1 VGRCV
6 IGYLGIDIGGTKVA
20 FRCEHGET
28 GAAEEFSFPWPKPG
42 PDAAEDLRLLGVQVA
57 KALPREQLTAV
68 GVSVPATL
76 DRAGRV
82 VAWPMRPSWTGVD
95 FGAALR
101 SLFPGVPVCVAD
113 DGDLAALAEAK
124 EAGCADLVYFGV
136 GTGIG
141 GGIVLDG
148 RSWPGLERAS
158 CELGHVVV
166 DRSGARCDCGRRG
179 CVQALAS
186 GPATLRRAT
195 RLRGG
200 PVTPARLRAGIEAGE
215 PWAVTAV
222 TESALAL
229 AAAVVSTGELC
240 APAATVIGG
249 GFAAG
254 VPVFVTL
261 VAAEVR
267 RLARPG
273 RPPAPVRPA
282 VLGGLSSLHGAVVA
296 ARELVRDAQAAEISS
311 RARAASR

>member
-1 VGRCV
+1 MGC
-6 IGYLGIDIGGTKVA
+6 LGIDIGGTKVA
-20 FRCEHGET
+20 FRFEHGET
-28 GAAEEFSFPWPKPG
+28 GAAAEFSFAWPEPG
-42 PDAAEDLRLLGVQVA
+42 PDAAADLRLLGTEAA
-57 KALPREQLTAV
+57 KTLPREQLAAV

-76 DRAGRV
+76 DEAGRV
-82 VAWPMRPSWTGVD
+82 LAWPMRPSWTGVD

-101 SLFPGVPVCVAD
+101 SLFPGVPVRVAD

-124 EAGCADLVYFGV
+124 AAGCADLVYFGV

-148 RSWPGLERAS
+148 RSWPGRAS

-166 DRSGARCDCGRRG
+166 DRTGARCDCGRRG
-179 CVQALAS
+179 CVQAVAS

-200 PVTPARLRAGIEAGE
+200 PVTPSQLRAGIETGE

-222 TESALAL
+222 TESARAL
-229 AAAVVSTGELC
+229 AAAVVSAGELC

-273 RPPAPVRPA
+273 RRPAPVRPA
-282 VLGGLSSLHGAVVA
+282 VLGGLSSLHGAVAA
-296 ARELVRDAQAAEISS
+296 ARELVHDAQAAEISS
-311 RARAASR
+311 SARAASR

>member
-1 VGRCV
+1 M
-6 IGYLGIDIGGTKVA
+6 
-20 FRCEHGET
+20 
-28 GAAEEFSFPWPKPG
+28 
-42 PDAAEDLRLLGVQVA
+42 
-57 KALPREQLTAV
+57 
-68 GVSVPATL
+68 PATL
-76 DRAGRV
+76 DPAGRV

-101 SLFPGVPVCVAD
+101 AWFPDVPVCIAD

-124 EAGCADLVYFGV
+124 AAGCADLVYFGV

-148 RSWPGLERAS
+148 RSWPGRAS

-166 DRSGARCDCGRRG
+166 DRSGPRCACGRRG

-186 GPATLRRAT
+186 GPATLHRAT
-195 RLRGG
+195 RLRGE
-200 PVTPARLRAGIEAGE
+200 PTDPARLRAGIEAGE

-222 TESALAL
+222 TESARAL
-229 AAAVVSTGELC
+229 AVAVVSIGEVC
-240 APAATVIGG
+240 APATTVIGG

-254 VPVFVTL
+254 VPVLVPL

-273 RPPAPVRPA
+273 RRPAPVRPA

-296 ARELVRDAQAAEISS
+296 AREKKREAQAPEISS
-311 RARAASR
+311 KARAASR